1 MDESQLKLACY
12 IEKHNSNTLSGTK
25 RFSEKRSEY
34 YLKSVFQ
41 KKKKIIKKLCKVLS
55 LSEPLI

>member
-34 YLKSVFQ
+34 YLKSVF
-41 KKKKIIKKLCKVLS
+41 
-55 LSEPLI
+55 